1 MNQINDGTISYKDEL
16 IRKLIHLCSL
26 SIPVIY
32 YFISR
37 YDALIIL
44 GILSFL
50 ALIIDL
56 GRYSFPKFGEL
67 FYKIFGF
74 LLRRHEKDL
83 IKKNLNGA
91 TYVLLSAFLG
101 VLIFPKIIFIN
112 AFAILII
119 SDTSAALIGRRF
131 GTIPLMKKSLQGT
144 LAFFISA
151 IVVIIVA
158 PKLGNNLIEYFIGV
172 AAAFIG
178 AIVENISN
186 DLVDDNLSI
195 PLTIGFLMWGLY
207 LILLPDLSLN
217 LTTALR

>member
-1 MNQINDGTISYKDEL
+1 MTRIDGGTISYRDEL

-26 SIPVIY
+26 SIPTIY

-37 YDALIIL
+37 EDALLIL

-50 ALIIDL
+50 ALVIDL
-56 GRYSFPKFGEL
+56 GRYKFPKFGEF

-74 LLRRHEKDL
+74 LLRKHEKDKV
-83 IKKNLNGA
+83 KKNLNGA

-101 VLIFPKIIFIN
+101 VLIFPKIIFVN
-112 AFAILII
+112 AFAVLII
-119 SDTSAALIGRRF
+119 SDTAAALIGRRYGSIKF
-131 GTIPLMKKSLQGT
+131 LRKSLQGT

-151 IVVIIVA
+151 MIVIIVA
-158 PKLGNNLIEYFIGV
+158 PKLDNNVLEYFIGFF
-172 AAAFIG
+172 AAMIG

-207 LILLPDLSLN
+207 LIFLPELSVN
-217 LTTALR
+217 LTYTIK

>member
-1 MNQINDGTISYKDEL
+1 MNQIDDGTISYRDEL
-16 IRKLIHLCSL
+16 IRKLIHFCSL
-26 SIPVIY
+26 SIPTIY

-37 YDALIIL
+37 DDALLIL

-50 ALIIDL
+50 ALVIDL
-56 GRYSFPKFGEL
+56 GRYKFPKFAEY
-67 FYKIFGF
+67 FYLIFGF
-74 LLRRHEKDL
+74 LLRKHEKDS

-101 VLIFPKIIFIN
+101 VLILPKIIFVN

-119 SDTSAALIGRRF
+119 SDSSAALIGRRY
-131 GTIPLMKKSLQGT
+131 GTIRFLRKSLQGT

-151 IVVIIVA
+151 MLVIILA
-158 PKLGNNLIEYFIGV
+158 PKLSYHPIEYLIGFIASAV
-172 AAAFIG
+172 G

-186 DLVDDNLSI
+186 NLVDDNLSI

-207 LILLPDLSLN
+207 LIFLPELSVQ
-217 LTTALR
+217 LTFTLR